1 MNTESAMLT
10 TNKNIPN
17 NQQQHWNNIMH
28 FLEKEDV
35 EQLIDGFDLIR
46 MSETEEGGLSKRFYE
61 VAVRKSSI
69 R

>member
-1 MNTESAMLT
+1 
-10 TNKNIPN
+10 
-17 NQQQHWNNIMH
+17 MH